1 MANYI
6 GLALDA
12 TTHDLALDD
21 RGNLKLARDAEAVGQ
36 HVKQRLKFFVGEFF
50 LDITAGLPWL
60 PKPGRFAIFDR
71 PYDAG
76 TSEALIKA
84 EILDTPGLR
93 ELTSFEARVDRI
105 TRGLK
110 IEAEAVPDIDVPGE
124 TIVISAPV
132 EASFFVHYSTDF
144 S

>member
-12 TTHDLALDD
+12 STHDLALDD

-36 HVKQRLKFFVGEFF
+36 HVKQRLKMFSEEWF
-50 LDITAGLPWL
+50 LDTTAGLPWL

-84 EILDTPGLR
+84 EILDTPGIR
-93 ELTSFEARVDRI
+93 ELTGFEARVVAGKRE
-105 TRGLK
+105 LA
-110 IEAEAVPDIDVPGE
+110 IEASAE
-124 TIVISAPV
+124 TIYDEPV
-132 EASFFVHYSTDF
+132 EIRL
-144 S
+144 